1 MHIITLEKY
10 FKKYEEI
17 NLEDNELKML
27 LNGVKLNTNKE
38 DGIYRIKNNLKQ
50 IKIYMFVKIEFSFF
64 SQFKYPV
71 DII

>member
-38 DGIYRIKNNLKQ
+38 DGIYRIKNKNELIGIGIVEKNKLKR
-50 IKIYMFVKIEFSFF
+50 
-64 SQFKYPV
+64 
-71 DII
+71 DIIL